1 MRIGEICN
9 REVVVIKEDSSVT
22 EAAGVMR
29 EYHVGD
35 VVIVREQY
43 GQQVP
48 VGILTDRDIALGVVA
63 DEIDPKSVGV
73 GDAMSFDLT
82 TVSEDEDFI
91 HAIEVMR
98 DKGIRRIPVV
108 DADEVLIGILT
119 VDDVLDLLSGVL
131 IDLVHLVDGQR
142 RREIKER
149 PGPNGNA

>member
-1 MRIGEICN
+1 MRIGEFCN

-22 EAAGVMR
+22 EAAQIMR

-35 VVIVREQY
+35 VVVVREQY
-43 GQQVP
+43 GRQVP

-63 DEIDPKSVGV
+63 NEVDPKSVSV
-73 GDAMSFDLT
+73 GDAMSVDLT
-82 TVSEDEDFI
+82 TVVEDENLM
-91 HAIEVMR
+91 HAIEIMR
-98 DKGIRRIPVV
+98 ENGIRRIPVV

-142 RREIKER
+142 RREVKVR
-149 PGPNGNA
+149 P